1 MEARIKLSD
10 ATRKPKSCERTIIE
24 WMQKHPFNCKNT
36 SAPHMA
42 RAMVEGSGFTLST
55 IRQTIPKMVNKNL
68 LYRRG
73 TIHRGNYFINYLH
86 SDIVNVEEIQRNRT
100 EEDTKFVEATMAKLN
115 EYKQQGKEA
124 HLDEEGAVTT
134 KLETKKDTVEDKTVS
149 EVKPVATKFVPHRTK
164 PEGKRI
170 PVVCKSDAQEEA
182 QVVTPVTI
190 TKDKNGIN
198 LSINLTINLN

>member
-10 ATRKPKSCERTIIE
+10 ATRKQKSCERTIIE
-24 WMQKHPFNCKNT
+24 WMQQHPFNCKNT

-42 RAMVEGSGFTLST
+42 RAMVEGSGYTLST

-86 SDIVNVEEIQRNRT
+86 SDIVNIEEIQRNRT

-124 HLDEEGAVTT
+124 HLDDEGAVTT
-134 KLETKKDTVEDKTVS
+134 KLETSAEKAV
-149 EVKPVATKFVPHRTK
+149 VKPVATKFVPHRTK

-170 PVVCKSDAQEEA
+170 PVVCHTDAKEES

-190 TKDKNGIN
+190 TKDGNGIN

>member
-86 SDIVNVEEIQRNRT
+86 SDIVNIEEIQRNRT

-134 KLETKKDTVEDKTVS
+134 KLETKKDTVENKTVS

-182 QVVTPVTI
+182 QVVAPVTI
-190 TKDKNGIN
+190 TKDGNGIN

>member
-10 ATRKPKSCERTIIE
+10 ATRKQKSCERTIIE

-86 SDIVNVEEIQRNRT
+86 SDIVNIEEIQRNRT

-115 EYKQQGKEA
+115 EYKQQGKDA

-134 KLETKKDTVEDKTVS
+134 KLETKKDTVENKTVS
-149 EVKPVATKFVPHRTK
+149 EVKPVATKFVSHRTK

-170 PVVCKSDAQEEA
+170 PVVCHTDAKEES

-190 TKDKNGIN
+190 TKDGNGIN